1 MAPYCSPSYYP
12 RSLPPRNKPDAENK
26 KANRVRLA
34 SLLERTGSAV
44 GVALFRLTFHPV
56 SNRDCRLFS
65 LAMLFE
71 GLWWVV
77 QVSNL

>member
-1 MAPYCSPSYYP
+1 SQP
-12 RSLPPRNKPDAENK
+12 LG
-26 KANRVRLA
+26 LA
-34 SLLERTGSAV
+34 SLFGFIAFERTGSAA
-44 GVALFRLTFHPV
+44 GVTLFRITFHPV
-56 SNRDCRLFS
+56 SNRDCPLCS